1 MGARQEPIVPFVLL
15 MGIAVICW
23 SGYSVYTGKGHYKGC
38 PPGGYDRDED
48 PFNFWAPTVM
58 LLCMGVLAIFISL
71 GMIPLH
77 PRQ

>member
-1 MGARQEPIVPFVLL
+1 VPLVLL
-15 MGIAVICW
+15 MGIALICW

-38 PPGGYDRDED
+38 PPGGYDRYED
-48 PFNFWAPTVM
+48 PFNFWAPTIV
-58 LLCMGVLAIFISL
+58 LFCMGMFAILISF

>member
-1 MGARQEPIVPFVLL
+1 VPFVLL
-15 MGIAVICW
+15 MGIAVIGW

-58 LLCMGVLAIFISL
+58 LFCLGVLAILISL